1 MARIVIKDFKGINSS
16 IASLQLKPGELE
28 SSQNLT
34 ARPYFNYARRK
45 GVEPVSVQTTPVLGI
60 HEFDLDNITIPIIQT
75 TSLEFFPDLSSPS
88 FPDPS
93 PYPLDDPLDAAASR
107 TFIFNIEQT
116 MRAIQDRRVTA
127 GHSAV
132 TWPTISWKSDGT
144 QYGSPQ
150 AVSSYPAN
158 NIYGPDQAYDDIA
171 NGNPIGTKSAAL
183 VNAIIAACIS
193 TVGFNDWINTIAG
206 QSSVTLYTSS
216 IFPSAGSATRAN
228 YRTKLSQV
236 QTGIR
241 LLTTI
246 RQTAQQNSV
255 EEKSGTAQDAGV
267 CGFTISPTTVSI
279 SGYSSTYFTT
289 SGCSPCLCN
298 DMELCQFSV
307 DGCQEVPGT
316 FHSVSSSFCGF
327 EWDTPEICED
337 CCQTIRG
344 SMFTDLEIFSV
355 DGLTWTFKATLNQTD
370 GGSPY
375 CVPDGL
381 LTTIWQGTM
390 TTATL
395 GDARGTY
402 TRTSGCDSRATVVIV

>member
-75 TSLEFFPDLSSPS
+75 DSLEFFPDLSSPS
-88 FPDPS
+88 FPDFS
-93 PYPLDDPLDAAASR
+93 PYPLDDPLDSAGSR

-132 TWPTISWKSDGT
+132 TWPTISWRSDGT
-144 QYGSPQ
+144 QYDSPQ
-150 AVSSYPAN
+150 AVSAYPAN

-171 NGNPIGTKSAAL
+171 SGNPIGTKSAAL
-183 VNAIIAACIS
+183 INAIIAACIS
-193 TVGFNDWINTIAG
+193 TVGFNDWINTIAN

-236 QTGIR
+236 QAGVR

-255 EEKSGTAQDAGV
+255 EEKEGTAQDSGICA
-267 CGFTISPTTVSI
+267 FTISPTTVSI
-279 SGYSSTYFTT
+279 SGYNSTYFNPTT
-289 SGCSPCLCN
+289 CTPCLCN
-298 DMELCQFSV
+298 DDSLCTGSI
-307 DGCQEVPGT
+307 DGCIEISGA
-316 FHSVSSSFCGF
+316 FHTRVSAPCGF
-327 EWDTPEICED
+327 EYDFPVCDE
-337 CCQTIRG
+337 CCATING
-344 SMFTDLEIFSV
+344 AQFLSLGITSV
-355 DGLTWTFKATLNQTD
+355 DGLTWTLGASLSQSD
-370 GGSPY
+370 GGSPN
-375 CVPDGL
+375 CQPTGL
-381 LTTIWQGTM
+381 QTVIWEGTM

-402 TRTSGCDSRATVVIV
+402 NRTSGCDSRGTVVIV

>member
-88 FPDPS
+88 FPDPN
-93 PYPLDDPLDAAASR
+93 PYPLDDPLDAAGSR

-132 TWPTISWKSDGT
+132 TWPTISWRSDGT

-236 QTGIR
+236 QAGIR

-246 RQTAQQNSV
+246 QQTAQQNSV
-255 EEKSGTAQDAGV
+255 EEKSGTAQDAGI

-279 SGYSSTYFTT
+279 SGYSSSYFDA
-289 SGCSPCLCN
+289 SGCNPCLCN
-298 DMELCQFSV
+298 DNEPCQFTI
-307 DGCQEVPGT
+307 DGCLEIPGS
-316 FHSVSSSFCGF
+316 FQVSGSFCGF
-327 EWDTPEICED
+327 DRNVSESEDFCPTLDNSLFDTLRI
-337 CCQTIRG
+337 T
-344 SMFTDLEIFSV
+344 TAN
-355 DGLTWTFKATLNQTD
+355 GLTWTLTATLFQSD

-375 CVPDGL
+375 CFADGAQA
-381 LTTIWQGTM
+381 TIWQGTM

-402 TRTSGCDSRATVVIV
+402 TRTAGCDSRATVVIV